1 MLTRGFH
8 AQVLLCPWASGYPLC
23 SLVVLSPPTGGGA
36 RCLPGCVRAGA
47 GGRVSP
53 RGLMMGGQEGR
64 RGSQVDW
71 RSGGQRRL
79 DSRGP
84 WAASE
89 HGPQF
94 PACGLK
100 NWLAFSGAVSSAPP
114 DKVLPIP
121 SLWLRVPGTSTTH
134 AHTHLLRPLS
144 HPGALCFIPT
154 LSLANSYARRKTS
167 MRCPLSQKALLWPP
181 LCPAHWSSCH
191 LPHTLDIWQGVQATP
206 RGRPYVPTPS
216 SALCYMTFTG
226 TVSIHSSES
235 TGRTMLFPSLLHQEG
250 KLRHGARRSHWNS

>member
-1 MLTRGFH
+1 
-8 AQVLLCPWASGYPLC
+8 
-23 SLVVLSPPTGGGA
+23 
-36 RCLPGCVRAGA
+36 
-47 GGRVSP
+47 
-53 RGLMMGGQEGR
+53 MGGQEGQ

-79 DSRGP
+79 GSKGP

-100 NWLAFSGAVSSAPP
+100 DWLAFSGAVSSAPP
-114 DKVLPIP
+114 DKVLPLT

-134 AHTHLLRPLS
+134 AHTHLPRPLP

-191 LPHTLDIWQGVQATP
+191 LPRTLDIWQGVQATP
-206 RGRPYVPTPS
+206 RGRHYVPTPS
-216 SALCYMTFTG
+216 SALCYDLHGHRFDLFFREHWENDA
-226 TVSIHSSES
+226 VSVLIASRGETEARSQAKSLEQLRKES
-235 TGRTMLFPSLLHQEG
+235 RLTDLRIRSLKYCIILLRQIPTERTNE
-250 KLRHGARRSHWNS
+250 

>member
-1 MLTRGFH
+1 
-8 AQVLLCPWASGYPLC
+8 
-23 SLVVLSPPTGGGA
+23 
-36 RCLPGCVRAGA
+36 
-47 GGRVSP
+47 
-53 RGLMMGGQEGR
+53 MGGQEGR

-79 DSRGP
+79 GSRGP

-100 NWLAFSGAVSSAPP
+100 DWLAFSGAVSSAPP
-114 DKVLPIP
+114 DKVLPLT

-134 AHTHLLRPLS
+134 AHTHLLRPLP

-154 LSLANSYARRKTS
+154 LSLANSYACRKTS

-181 LCPAHWSSCH
+181 LGPAHWSSCH
-191 LPHTLDIWQGVQATP
+191 LPRTLDIWQGVQATP
-206 RGRPYVPTPS
+206 RGRHYVPTPS
-216 SALCYMTFTG
+216 SALCYDLHGHRFDSFFREHWKNDA
-226 TVSIHSSES
+226 VSVLIASREETEARSQAKSLEQLRKQS
-235 TGRTMLFPSLLHQEG
+235 RLTDLKIRSLKYCIILPRQIPTARTNE
-250 KLRHGARRSHWNS
+250 RTNE

>member
-1 MLTRGFH
+1 
-8 AQVLLCPWASGYPLC
+8 
-23 SLVVLSPPTGGGA
+23 
-36 RCLPGCVRAGA
+36 
-47 GGRVSP
+47 
-53 RGLMMGGQEGR
+53 MGGQEGR

-134 AHTHLLRPLS
+134 AHTHLLRPLP

-154 LSLANSYARRKTS
+154 LSLANSYARHKTS